1 MSFSIQKAI
10 CYLINEF
17 NNWLRQRFD
26 DNKNEK
32 MVLIV
37 YKCLWFDKRDN
48 EKRQSLDKYENDGND
63 DRYVPL
69 LPIVL
74 LFQKKKNQIAHQI

>member
-1 MSFSIQKAI
+1 M
-10 CYLINEF
+10 
-17 NNWLRQRFD
+17 RQRFD

-32 MVLIV
+32 MAPIA

-63 DRYVPL
+63 DRYVSLPPIAFL
-69 LPIVL
+69 L
-74 LFQKKKNQIAHQI
+74 QKKKIKLPIRFRQKIKNLIYLVSISKKC